1 MNRTTFA
8 CIEHINIIGN
18 IECLSQL
25 NRIWSDILRTSCNTP
40 PEPIYL
46 FGEVVEQWAC
56 CDGGDRLNGSPRS
69 RQEKNENIERF
80 TPQIPKQKTDCST
93 KLLMIFLFLCTLS
106 SQKIFFVR
114 CGIWSRGGNTRIT
127 NSRNWCR
134 ENQTVSIINWKI
146 VMLFF
151 GFEFSDNTR

>member
-1 MNRTTFA
+1 MFENLRESLTPVLFSSFIMLWNY
-8 CIEHINIIGN
+8 CIRLVKIHP
-18 IECLSQL
+18 LSQF
-25 NRIWSDILRTSCNTP
+25 IC
-40 PEPIYL
+40 

-69 RQEKNENIERF
+69 KQEKNENIERF

-93 KLLMIFLFLCTLS
+93 KLLMIFLFLFTLS
-106 SQKIFFVR
+106 SKKIFSL
-114 CGIWSRGGNTRIT
+114 CSIWSRGGNTRIT

>member
-1 MNRTTFA
+1 M
-8 CIEHINIIGN
+8 
-18 IECLSQL
+18 
-25 NRIWSDILRTSCNTP
+25 RILCNTP
-40 PEPIYL
+40 LEPIYL

-106 SQKIFFVR
+106 SKKIFSLDVGYGAGVVIR
-114 CGIWSRGGNTRIT
+114 VLQILGTDAEKIKLSA
-127 NSRNWCR
+127 S
-134 ENQTVSIINWKI
+134 SIGK
-146 VMLFF
+146 
-151 GFEFSDNTR
+151 